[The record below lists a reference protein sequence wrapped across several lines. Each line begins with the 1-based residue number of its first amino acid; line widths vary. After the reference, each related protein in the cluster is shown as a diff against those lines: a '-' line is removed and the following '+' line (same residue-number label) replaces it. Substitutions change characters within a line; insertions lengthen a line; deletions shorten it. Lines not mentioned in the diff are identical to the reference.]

1 LKISISRGFKSERRK
16 QMTKAEATKLGWEFS
31 GSKNDATAEKG
42 RLIHMGPLNFVLKL
56 IEKLEEK

>member
-1 LKISISRGFKSERRK
+1 
-16 QMTKAEATKLGWEFS
+16 MTKAEAKKLGWEFS

-56 IEKLEEK
+56 IEKLEEKTDD